1 VAGGESRSAE
11 TGFGGTVK
19 FIVSPLGNR
28 TIVCAYKIAGVA
40 VFCMTTTYRPSV
52 ETIERSSKRGQVEP
66 QCGTK
71 MSNLALNLVASAARI
86 PDRTAAITSE
96 QTMTY
101 AELDSASARL
111 ATLLQRQGIGV
122 GDRVGVMLPNIAAAP
137 IAYYGIWRMGAI
149 VVPMNPLM
157 QGREVQFYLTNT
169 EAKALIGT
177 PGFAAAATE
186 GAQGAGAKSWLVD
199 DAELAR
205 LTADLPEFGGVIPCD
220 ASDTAVVLHTSGTTG
235 TPKGAE
241 LTHGS
246 LGSNRDVIV
255 RRLLML
261 TDDDVVLACLPL
273 FHVFGMTCAMN
284 AAIAAGAGLSLVA
297 RFDPATAIE
306 RIRRDRVTILEAVPT
321 MYSALLSVADQFPP
335 EATASL
341 RTCVSGGAAL
351 PVAVLNDFEKTFD
364 AIILEGYGLSETS
377 PAVTFNHPDA
387 DRRPGSIGTPI
398 EGVQVRLVD
407 ENGNEVPAGSPG
419 EIEVKG
425 PNVMKGYWN
434 LPDATDAAIKDG
446 WFSTGDIAIL
456 DDDGYYYVVDRKK
469 DLIIRG
475 GYNVYPREIEE
486 VLYEHPAVAQ
496 VAVIGI
502 AHDSLGEEVG
512 AAVVLKADIATAA
525 EELRQFVKA
534 RVAAYKY
541 PRRIWFVDSLPT
553 GPTGKL
559 LRREVVPPT
568 EEA

>member
-1 VAGGESRSAE
+1 
-11 TGFGGTVK
+11 
-19 FIVSPLGNR
+19 
-28 TIVCAYKIAGVA
+28 
-40 VFCMTTTYRPSV
+40 
-52 ETIERSSKRGQVEP
+52 
-66 QCGTK
+66 
-71 MSNLALNLVASAARI
+71 
-86 PDRTAAITSE
+86 
-96 QTMTY
+96 
-101 AELDSASARL
+101 
-111 ATLLQRQGIGV
+111 
-122 GDRVGVMLPNIAAAP
+122 MLPNIAAAP
-137 IAYYGIWRMGAI
+137 IAYYAIWRMGAI

-157 QGREVQFYLTNT
+157 QGREVQFYLSNT
-169 EAKALIGT
+169 DAKALIGT
-177 PGFAAAATE
+177 PGFAAAATD

-205 LTADLPEFGGVIPCD
+205 LTDDLPEFGEPVPRD

-255 RRLLML
+255 QRLLKL

-284 AAIAAGAGLSLVA
+284 AAIASGAGLSLIA

-306 RIRRDRVTILEAVPT
+306 RIRRDGVTILEAVPT

-398 EGVQVRLVD
+398 EGVRVRLVD
-407 ENGNEVPAGSPG
+407 ENRNEVPTGSPG

-434 LPDATDAAIKDG
+434 LPDATDAAITDG
-446 WFSTGDIAIL
+446 WFSTGDIAVV

-486 VLYEHPAVAQ
+486 VLHEHPAVAQ

-512 AAVVLKADIATAA
+512 AAVVLKAGIAAVA
-525 EELRQFVKA
+525 DDLRQFVKA

-541 PRRIWFVDSLPT
+541 PRRIWFVESLPT

-559 LRREVVPPT
+559 LRRAVVPPT